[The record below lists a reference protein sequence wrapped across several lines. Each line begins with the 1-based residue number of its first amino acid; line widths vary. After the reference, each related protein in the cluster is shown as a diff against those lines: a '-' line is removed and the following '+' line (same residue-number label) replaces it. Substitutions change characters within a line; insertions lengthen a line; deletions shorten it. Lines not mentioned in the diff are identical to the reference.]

1 MTAAKRTANAST
13 REVQRLTAVGRS
25 TAKAA
30 FMQSSQRKGSC
41 AKRSLG
47 KCCQST
53 LLTDNIR
60 SALTVPQAEI
70 SSHGDSP
77 AATVERRAT
86 GQSRACPGLDKGA
99 AVPRR
104 FVWRE
109 NQIAKIRTAISASA
123 TLETRRLKRL

>member
-13 REVQRLTAVGRS
+13 REVQRLAAVGRS

-41 AKRSLG
+41 TQRSLG

-60 SALTVPQAEI
+60 RALTVPQAAL
-70 SSHGDSP
+70 SSHGEST

-86 GQSRACPGLDKGA
+86 GQSRACPGLVKGA
-99 AVPRR
+99 AVARR
-104 FVWRE
+104 FAWRE
-109 NQIAKIRTAISASA
+109 NQIAKTRTAI
-123 TLETRRLKRL
+123 